1 MIFSRLGVRRTNFDK
16 EMLIDKH
23 FPIEEK
29 IPIVLVRRTLLSR
42 STTSSP
48 FDCALYR
55 LLRSGTGQ
63 LFITKLF
70 S

>member
-1 MIFSRLGVRRTNFDK
+1 
-16 EMLIDKH
+16 MLIDKH